1 MQKSKTARDLVDHL
15 LALIDQDDFDDIS
28 QRVYTFYNYTPV
40 SNRTVEEIVDALI
53 DASLNLSK
61 GFVIFDKRFALLK
74 RKFQCFFIFGVVFNR
89 NLYFVARTSVKTSET
104 TCMTSKTMSDKKNGI
119 YSGET

>member
-15 LALIDQDDFDDIS
+15 LALIDQNDFDDIS

-53 DASLNLSK
+53 DASLNLSN

-74 RKFQCFFIFGVVFNR
+74 RKF
-89 NLYFVARTSVKTSET
+89 
-104 TCMTSKTMSDKKNGI
+104 
-119 YSGET
+119 